1 MNIPPSWPL
10 DSSEHLADALREQ
23 DASAEEIDAL
33 LPALLRLPEWQAPEP
48 TPADTGRLLARL
60 KPLLPTVSPVRQAIH
75 ARQARRRSRLA
86 VLLETARIQVS
97 ILHPAFW
104 LLSLLVI
111 VAGAVAIVSGTKLEQ
126 GLLLRAI
133 GPFLAYLST
142 TTAFR
147 GSSLRVAEF
156 ELTCPP
162 SPVQLAIARL
172 VIVLGYDMG
181 LGLLLSLSLWAAG
194 SGSFL
199 TLTLHWLMPLLLV
212 AGLALLLSLRL
223 GVYAAA
229 ALAYGGWLVF
239 LAFDS
244 DANLFNTSPFI
255 PLTIGAEV
263 VIGLVGLA
271 SLAIALL
278 RIQAAMPRILP
289 RP

>member
-1 MNIPPSWPL
+1 MSTPPSWPL
-10 DSSEHLADALREQ
+10 DSPEHLADALREQ
-23 DASAEEIDAL
+23 DATREEVDAL
-33 LPALLRLPEWQAPEP
+33 LPALLRLSEWQAPES
-48 TPADTGRLLARL
+48 TPADTARLLARL

-75 ARQARRRSRLA
+75 TRQARRRGRLS
-86 VLLETARIQVS
+86 VLLETACIQVS
-97 ILHPAFW
+97 ILHLTFW
-104 LLSLLVI
+104 LLSLVVI
-111 VAGAVAIVSGTKLEQ
+111 VAGAAAILSAPLDQ
-126 GLLLRAI
+126 SLLLRAI

-147 GSSLRVAEF
+147 GASLRVTEF

-172 VIVLGYDMG
+172 VIVLSYDLG
-181 LGLLLSLSLWAAG
+181 LGLLLSLVLWAAG

-199 TLTLHWLMPLLLV
+199 ILTLHWLMPLLLV

-223 GVYAAA
+223 GVYTAA
-229 ALAYGGWLVF
+229 ALAYGGWLAF
-239 LAFDS
+239 LVLDS
-244 DANLFNTSPFI
+244 GFIQSDFSPLI

-278 RIQAAMPRILP
+278 RIQSALPRILP
-289 RP
+289 RS